1 MKKSTKLLSLI
12 LLATFAS
19 CDFPGLLGG
28 FGDSE
33 ENDNTTNEEAGGGT
47 ENGEEQPEVVSWTKY
62 IDKLTIEDTNYDNT
76 KTIYEYTHDYDEL
89 NRINSIVRRISED
102 DYAETATFTF
112 DYSTNNEIII
122 SSTEDDAIARGI
134 IGKNG
139 LVKTI
144 YETEDNITTDIMSC
158 IQNEDGYLTELK
170 EQHIRENEIY
180 SYTTV
185 IEYENGMISKFDGDE
200 FPSQYYKNQYKNDKI
215 NIDINWLNIAGL
227 GIELPIMFTYIRQ
240 IGNIGEYI
248 IETGSTG
255 YESREVLDEVYGE
268 LTSDPNYREYQSMT
282 YYECINEIPEAEM
295 QFDEEGCPTRFE
307 FAFKYQQYKKEWYRV
322 AGEKVESKDPNDPE
336 SKDRYIIVTT
346 EKTESPT
353 DVIKVC
359 PIIYTFKYRQDM

>member
-12 LLATFAS
+12 LLAMFAS
-19 CDFPGLLGG
+19 CDFPGILGG

-102 DYAETATFTF
+102 DYAETTTYTI
-112 DYSTNNEIII
+112 DYSTNNEIVI

-134 IGKNG
+134 IGENG

-158 IQNEDGYLTELK
+158 KQNEDGYLTELT
-170 EQHIRENEIY
+170 EQHIREDEVY
-180 SYTTV
+180 KYTTV
-185 IEYENGMISKFDGDE
+185 IEYENGMISKFDGEE
-200 FPSQYYKNQYKNDKI
+200 FPSQYYNNQYRNDKI

-240 IGNIGEYI
+240 IGYIGEYI

-322 AGEKVESKDPNDPE
+322 AGEKVVSKNPNDPE
-336 SKDRYIIVTT
+336 SKDKYIIVTK

-353 DVIKVC
+353 DVIKEC
-359 PIIYTFKYRQDM
+359 PIIYTFEYRQDM

>member
-12 LLATFAS
+12 MLTMFVS
-19 CDFPGLLGG
+19 CDFPGILGG

-33 ENDNTTNEEAGGGT
+33 ENDNTTNEEAVGGT

-144 YETEDNITTDIMSC
+144 YKTEDNIRGAKRNVMLPFLCKSVC
-158 IQNEDGYLTELK
+158 
-170 EQHIRENEIY
+170 R
-180 SYTTV
+180 
-185 IEYENGMISKFDGDE
+185 FD
-200 FPSQYYKNQYKNDKI
+200 K
-215 NIDINWLNIAGL
+215 
-227 GIELPIMFTYIRQ
+227 
-240 IGNIGEYI
+240 
-248 IETGSTG
+248 
-255 YESREVLDEVYGE
+255 
-268 LTSDPNYREYQSMT
+268 
-282 YYECINEIPEAEM
+282 
-295 QFDEEGCPTRFE
+295 
-307 FAFKYQQYKKEWYRV
+307 
-322 AGEKVESKDPNDPE
+322 
-336 SKDRYIIVTT
+336 
-346 EKTESPT
+346 
-353 DVIKVC
+353 
-359 PIIYTFKYRQDM
+359 

>member
-19 CDFPGLLGG
+19 CDFPGILGG
-28 FGDSE
+28 FGNSE
-33 ENDNTTNEEAGGGT
+33 ENDDTTNEETVGGT
-47 ENGEEQPEVVSWTKY
+47 ENGEEHPEVVSWTKY

-134 IGKNG
+134 IGENG
-139 LVKTI
+139 LVRTI

-322 AGEKVESKDPNDPE
+322 AGEKVMSKNPNDPE
-336 SKDRYIIVTT
+336 SKDKYIIVTT

-353 DVIKVC
+353 DVIKEC
-359 PIIYTFKYRQDM
+359 PIIYTFEYRQDM